1 MSAKKR
7 TIKMN
12 SKKSDNTAI
21 WRLKVCRMAQ
31 NQKDMKEKRMVSVL
45 IPKDGFTG
53 LIAQKT
59 GRNKVCPC
67 GSGKKA
73 KKCCGA
79 DTKYYSRQP
88 CDSETSE
95 DRKRRFDG
103 IK

>member
-1 MSAKKR
+1 
-7 TIKMN
+7 
-12 SKKSDNTAI
+12 
-21 WRLKVCRMAQ
+21 
-31 NQKDMKEKRMVSVL
+31 MKEKRMVSVL

-79 DTKYYSRQP
+79 DTKYYS
-88 CDSETSE
+88 ETSE

>member
-1 MSAKKR
+1 MKDNSFQAAIKSYLDERAKADELFAKAYNI
-7 TIKMN
+7 T
-12 SKKSDNTAI
+12 
-21 WRLKVCRMAQ
+21 
-31 NQKDMKEKRMVSVL
+31 DMKEKRMVSVL

>member
-1 MSAKKR
+1 
-7 TIKMN
+7 MN

-21 WRLKVCRMAQ
+21 WQLKVCRMAQ

-59 GRNKVCPC
+59 GRKTVCPC

>member
-1 MSAKKR
+1 
-7 TIKMN
+7 
-12 SKKSDNTAI
+12 
-21 WRLKVCRMAQ
+21 
-31 NQKDMKEKRMVSVL
+31 MKEKRMVSVL

-79 DTKYYSRQP
+79 DTKYYSR
-88 CDSETSE
+88 
-95 DRKRRFDG
+95 
-103 IK
+103 

>member
-1 MSAKKR
+1 
-7 TIKMN
+7 
-12 SKKSDNTAI
+12 
-21 WRLKVCRMAQ
+21 
-31 NQKDMKEKRMVSVL
+31 MVSVL
-45 IPKDGFTG
+45 IPKGGFTG

-88 CDSETSE
+88 CDSE
-95 DRKRRFDG
+95 
-103 IK
+103 

>member
-1 MSAKKR
+1 M
-7 TIKMN
+7 IKVSINITQTKCCNRKLSLTNN
-12 SKKSDNTAI
+12 S
-21 WRLKVCRMAQ
+21 L
-31 NQKDMKEKRMVSVL
+31 DMKEKRMVSVL

-73 KKCCGA
+73 EKCCGA

>member
-1 MSAKKR
+1 
-7 TIKMN
+7 
-12 SKKSDNTAI
+12 
-21 WRLKVCRMAQ
+21 
-31 NQKDMKEKRMVSVL
+31 MKEKRMVSVL

-73 KKCCGA
+73 KKYCGA